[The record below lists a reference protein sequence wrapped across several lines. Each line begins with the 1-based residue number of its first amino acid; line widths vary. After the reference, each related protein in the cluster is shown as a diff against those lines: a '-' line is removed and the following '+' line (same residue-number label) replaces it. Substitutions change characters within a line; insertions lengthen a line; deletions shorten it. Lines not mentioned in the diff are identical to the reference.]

1 MTTGKYTDL
10 SDKAFFYV
18 MGKERHEFIQG
29 LITNDINKCNDD
41 NAIYSAFLSPQGR
54 FIADFFIISSGDS
67 FLFEINKKIKNELL
81 NKFEIYKLR
90 AQIEIKETS
99 AYKSLVIYENKNFD
113 NLQLIGQCKK
123 IEEGFIYRDPRN
135 NKMGIKGIIKEEK
148 INDFVSKYNL
158 SKETISDYDFKRI
171 NNGIPDSIIDLKINK
186 SLLLENNFDKINA
199 IDWNKGCYIGQEIT
213 ARMKYRSLLKKTL
226 YKIIILEGDVKKDDM
241 IFLNDKNIGYITSI
255 NKNLGLAMLKI
266 SEANI
271 AIKNNNDLLVKNGKI
286 KLSI

>member
-1 MTTGKYTDL
+1 
-10 SDKAFFYV
+10 
-18 MGKERHEFIQG
+18 
-29 LITNDINKCNDD
+29 
-41 NAIYSAFLSPQGR
+41 
-54 FIADFFIISSGDS
+54 
-67 FLFEINKKIKNELL
+67 
-81 NKFEIYKLR
+81 
-90 AQIEIKETS
+90 
-99 AYKSLVIYENKNFD
+99 
-113 NLQLIGQCKK
+113 
-123 IEEGFIYRDPRN
+123 
-135 NKMGIKGIIKEEK
+135 MGIKGIIKEEK